1 MAVSCV
7 ELMKVVASGELLR
20 RICAPEIKFVPATVR
35 VKAPRFV
42 TAGDMPAKVG
52 VGFQRVTAE
61 EEDLVLSAEL
71 VAVTVM
77 VLGEGRVA
85 GPV

>member
-1 MAVSCV
+1 MPV
-7 ELMKVVASGELLR
+7 
-20 RICAPEIKFVPATVR
+20 TVK

-42 TAGDMPAKVG
+42 TAGEIPAKVG

-61 EEDLVLSAEL
+61 EEDLVLSAAL
-71 VAVTVM
+71 LAVTVM

-85 GPV
+85 GAV

>member
-7 ELMKVVASGELLR
+7 ELTKVVASGESLR
-20 RICAPEIKFVPATVR
+20 KICALEMKFVPVTVR

-42 TAGDMPAKVG
+42 AAGEMPAKVG

-61 EEDLVLSAEL
+61 EEDLVLSAAL
-71 VAVTVM
+71 VAVMVM

-85 GPV
+85 GAV